1 MLLPEV
7 GSLALRRFVQLL
19 FCLILAGPAAAD
31 IIELPQADG
40 STLSLR
46 QPANRI
52 ITLAPHLAE
61 LAFIAGAGE
70 RLVATVEYSDY
81 PEAAATLPRIGDAFR
96 FDLERIVALRPDLII
111 AWDSGNPAAALS
123 RLDGLGLDVWRIE
136 IQRPDDIPQAIRL
149 MARSAGLETPAAAPA
164 AEARLAKLRAGYAGR
179 APMTYFYQV
188 SERPLFT
195 LNGGHLVS
203 QGLAICGGQNVF
215 ADEPV
220 IAPRVAL
227 EAVLQADPHILIAPS
242 IPGSPDPLAH
252 WKNWPRMQAVRN
264 QAMILLPADEISR
277 ATVRTLDA
285 LALACRQLDR
295 LRQSMTEETHR

>member
-1 MLLPEV
+1 MLSPEV
-7 GSLALRRFVQLL
+7 GSLARRRLLQLL
-19 FCLILAGPAAAD
+19 LCLTFAGSTAAGA
-31 IIELPQADG
+31 EALPQADG
-40 STLSLR
+40 STLLLE
-46 QPANRI
+46 QPAQRI

-70 RLVATVEYSDY
+70 RLLATVEYSDY

-123 RLDGLGLDVWRIE
+123 RLEDLGLAVWRIE
-136 IQRPDDIPQAIRL
+136 IQRPADIPRAIRL
-149 MARSAGLETPAAAPA
+149 IARSAGLETPAAASA
-164 AEARLAKLRAGYAGR
+164 AEARLNELQTRYSGR
-179 APMTYFYQV
+179 SPISYFYQV

-195 LNGGHLVS
+195 LNGAHLVS

-227 EAVLQADPHILIAPS
+227 EAVLQADPDVLIAPS
-242 IPGSPDPLAH
+242 IPGAPDPLAQ
-252 WKNWPRMQAVRN
+252 WDDWPRMQAVRN
-264 QAMILLPADEISR
+264 QAKILLPADEISR

-295 LRQSMTEETHR
+295 LRQSQTEETDP